1 MAIQA
6 RNKIS
11 TSFNMS
17 SMTDIVFLLL
27 IFFMVTST
35 QIAPNGLQ
43 VSLPQS
49 TSQVKLIP
57 HVSVSID
64 ENLRF
69 AVNKDIVEFE
79 NLEARLK
86 QELAGQEEPAIVLR
100 VDKTVPTGETV
111 RIMEIANRNRWKF
124 TLATQP

>member
-69 AVNKDIVEFE
+69 AVNKDIVDFD
-79 NLEARLK
+79 NLESRLK

-111 RIMEIANRNRWKF
+111 KIMEIANRNRWKF

>member
-1 MAIQA
+1 MAIGS
-6 RNKIS
+6 RNRVS
-11 TSFNMS
+11 SQFNMS

-43 VSLPQS
+43 VTLPQS
-49 TSQVKLIP
+49 SSQITQRP
-57 HVSVSID
+57 TVSVSIN
-64 ENLRF
+64 EQLQF
-69 AVNKDIVEFE
+69 AINMEIVPFE
-79 NLEARLK
+79 QLEEKLK
-86 QELAGQEEPAIVLR
+86 LELSNHEEPAIVLR

-111 RIMEIANRNRWKF
+111 KIMDIANRNRWKF

>member
-1 MAIQA
+1 MAIRS

-11 TSFNMS
+11 AQFNMS

-43 VSLPQS
+43 VTLPKS
-49 TSQVKLIP
+49 SSQISQRP
-57 HVSVSID
+57 TVSVSIN
-64 ENLRF
+64 ESLQF
-69 AVNKDIVEFE
+69 AVNMNIVPFE
-79 NLEARLK
+79 NLESYLQ
-86 QELAGQEEPAIVLR
+86 QELAGQSEPSIVLR
-100 VDKTVPTGETV
+100 VDTSVPTGETV
-111 RIMEIANRNRWKF
+111 KIMEIANRNRWKF

>member
-1 MAIQA
+1 MAIGS

-11 TSFNMS
+11 SQFNMS

-43 VSLPQS
+43 VTLPQS
-49 TSQVKLIP
+49 SSQITQRP
-57 HVSVSID
+57 TVSVSIN
-64 ENLRF
+64 EQLQF
-69 AVNKDIVEFE
+69 ALNMEIVPFE
-79 NLEARLK
+79 QLETRLQ
-86 QELAGQEEPAIVLR
+86 QELASHEEPAIVLR
-100 VDKTVPTGETV
+100 VDKSVPTGETV
-111 RIMEIANRNRWKF
+111 KIMDIANRNRWKF